1 MLAENRDFLTDNQ
14 STKAHPTVGDSLWTE
29 PYATAYEPSLMPYV
43 IDSLWN
49 KPYAISHGLI
59 PDQGDNVVGAATG
72 ELLCGGT
79 FRDLA
84 AGRLERVDVRWTI
97 AERMAR
103 IAVNRTECRDYHL
116 HHSFV
121 HYSPMHET
129 ISPCSVRSQQ
139 VWPRPLA
146 AAAGTTIC
154 RLAALAC
161 SVLCCAVPAELLCWL
176 PLRAALAVCRDQTQ
190 SDLLTPIAWAMAC
203 ERFTSVSVPQYL
215 CRSICAATTQQS
227 LSCRQQRRQR
237 EQSTNQPR
245 PSPTPSPVLAQPPA
259 PS

>member
-1 MLAENRDFLTDNQ
+1 M
-14 STKAHPTVGDSLWTE
+14 
-29 PYATAYEPSLMPYV
+29 
-43 IDSLWN
+43 
-49 KPYAISHGLI
+49 
-59 PDQGDNVVGAATG
+59 VGAATG

-129 ISPCSVRSQQ
+129 IPPCSIRSQQ

-203 ERFTSVSVPQYL
+203 ERFTSVSVPPYL
-215 CRSICAATTQQS
+215 CRRICAAVSVPQQLNRAFHAAS
-227 LSCRQQRRQR
+227 SDDK
-237 EQSTNQPR
+237 ESSR
-245 PSPTPSPVLAQPPA
+245 PTSPVLAQPPA
-259 PS
+259 LSQPRPSPVLVQHPALS